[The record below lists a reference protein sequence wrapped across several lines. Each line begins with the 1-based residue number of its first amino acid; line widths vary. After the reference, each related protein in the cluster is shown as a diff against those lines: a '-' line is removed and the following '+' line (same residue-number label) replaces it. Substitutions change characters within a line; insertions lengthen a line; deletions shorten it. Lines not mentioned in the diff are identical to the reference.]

1 MEPVR
6 IKLMGTFQISSGDI
20 TLREKDIRSVIGI
33 KLLTFLVL
41 NRRRIVTIQELEEFL
56 LRQKTERNFE
66 NADGY
71 VKNLIYRLR
80 KILKIIGPHTY
91 IVTGYK
97 NYAWNPEIPVIVDV
111 EVFKEQYEKARNCPD
126 LEEQKILY
134 KEILCSW
141 RPLTG
146 ILTDEYWMI
155 GIDTYYTSLFLEAVK
170 SMAGLLEKEKKYKE
184 LV

>member
-33 KLLTFLVL
+33 KLLTFLIL

-80 KILKIIGPHTY
+80 
-91 IVTGYK
+91 
-97 NYAWNPEIPVIVDV
+97 
-111 EVFKEQYEKARNCPD
+111 
-126 LEEQKILY
+126 
-134 KEILCSW
+134 
-141 RPLTG
+141 
-146 ILTDEYWMI
+146 
-155 GIDTYYTSLFLEAVK
+155 
-170 SMAGLLEKEKKYKE
+170 
-184 LV
+184 

>member
-97 NYAWNPEIPVIVDV
+97 NYAWNPEIPVIVG
-111 EVFKEQYEKARNCPD
+111 F
-126 LEEQKILY
+126 
-134 KEILCSW
+134 
-141 RPLTG
+141 
-146 ILTDEYWMI
+146 
-155 GIDTYYTSLFLEAVK
+155 
-170 SMAGLLEKEKKYKE
+170 
-184 LV
+184 

>member
-97 NYAWNPEIPVIVDV
+97 NR
-111 EVFKEQYEKARNCPD
+111 F
-126 LEEQKILY
+126 
-134 KEILCSW
+134 
-141 RPLTG
+141 
-146 ILTDEYWMI
+146 
-155 GIDTYYTSLFLEAVK
+155 
-170 SMAGLLEKEKKYKE
+170 
-184 LV
+184 